1 MVVDKSG
8 SSKIDSM
15 GAAASPAVC
24 RRKKGLPPRS
34 HAPANHREKNKI
46 KRSFAVSD
54 G

>member
-24 RRKKGLPPRS
+24 RSKKGLPPRS
-34 HAPANHREKNKI
+34 RTPANHREKNKI